1 MEHRQLGHNGPNV
14 SIIGLGCNQ
23 LGLDATAAG
32 RRTDHRLLERAIEL
46 GINHFDTADSY
57 THGDSE
63 RVLGEFRRRHPDV
76 LVATK
81 VGYLYRPTSPIQR
94 LASPIARTA
103 VRSLPERRRRLI
115 AWERPRSTQD
125 YAPAYIIR
133 VVDESLRRLSSDCLD
148 LFYLHSPPASVIEQN
163 DAFETVTRLRDAGKI
178 RYLAFSIKPGES
190 YPLDA
195 LEQVNLQAIQLPLS
209 PGNSSDAD
217 VLLPWARA
225 NGTGTIVNMPFDKG
239 TTLTPREGD
248 WGLLADG
255 SPRSLAQAAMRL
267 ALQNPNV
274 TCAIPGTSN
283 ITHLEENAA
292 SADSPPVTD
301 AQAANLVGGLS

>member
-1 MEHRQLGHNGPNV
+1 MHL
-14 SIIGLGCNQ
+14 
-23 LGLDATAAG
+23 
-32 RRTDHRLLERAIEL
+32 
-46 GINHFDTADSY
+46 
-57 THGDSE
+57 
-63 RVLGEFRRRHPDV
+63 
-76 LVATK
+76 
-81 VGYLYRPTSPIQR
+81 PTS
-94 LASPIARTA
+94 L
-103 VRSLPERRRRLI
+103 E
-115 AWERPRSTQD
+115 
-125 YAPAYIIR
+125 

-283 ITHLEENAA
+283 ITHLEENVA
-292 SADSPPVTD
+292 SAGWCRK
-301 AQAANLVGGLS
+301 VGGKLENWRKLLIVKHSERRCAAAERSLRHETSYGIDVAQSIFR